1 MRQKLFTEIFNLYND
16 KKFYG
21 GILIMMKSIKKKA
34 AMAMIIGTLSTA
46 GSAFAFTMPRFNNM
60 HKDTERIEQ
69 RKIEHLKKQLQPRAE
84 KKGVILYLTS
94 GMLQRL

>member
-1 MRQKLFTEIFNLYND
+1 
-16 KKFYG
+16 
-21 GILIMMKSIKKKA
+21 MMKSIKKAA
-34 AMAMIIGTLSTA
+34 AMVMIIGTLSTA
-46 GSAFAFTMPRFNNM
+46 GSAFAFTMPRFSNM

-69 RKIEHLKKQLQPRAE
+69 RRIGHLKKQLQPRAE